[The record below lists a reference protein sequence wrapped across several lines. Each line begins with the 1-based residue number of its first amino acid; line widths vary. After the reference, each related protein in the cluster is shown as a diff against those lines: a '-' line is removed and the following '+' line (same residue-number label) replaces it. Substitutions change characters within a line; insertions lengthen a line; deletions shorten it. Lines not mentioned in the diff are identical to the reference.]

1 MHKFATKIILQQNS
15 VNQYLFFLAYSFDR
29 NCALGVLF
37 GVLCILV
44 GILCVLF
51 GVLGVLVC
59 ALAVLFGILGVL
71 FGVQYIFLAY
81 IIFIFFSVI
90 GVCGIGMLYLLHLE
104 FGMVHRISSSQKMCR
119 IVLLVSE

>member
-1 MHKFATKIILQQNS
+1 MGKFATKIASRQNS
-15 VNQYLFFLAYSFDR
+15 VNQYLFLLANSFDR

-51 GVLGVLVC
+51 GVFVVLVG
-59 ALAVLFGILGVL
+59 VLGVL
-71 FGVQYIFLAY
+71 FGVHYIFLAY
-81 IIFIFFSVI
+81 IIFILFGVI

-104 FGMVHRISSSQKMCR
+104 FGMVHLISSSQK
-119 IVLLVSE
+119 IV